1 MRFRVDSQVPPVFRG
16 LGDEEKPAKET
27 GREYPETPQEN
38 EESVMSRREGPGG
51 LTHVRRVTKMPN

>member
-1 MRFRVDSQVPPVFRG
+1 MFRG